1 MLDTEHTRAAEAAAR
16 RAAALRLATAQA
28 EQQRLAEERVAAA
41 AKLRDADQAVQ
52 DAAARL
58 DSLAAARRRAAQS
71 LAGRAAE
78 LVPLLPLIE
87 RLSLYPTETL
97 LASPASPE
105 ATLRGVIVMQAL
117 ARRLEADASSLQ
129 AEQDHV
135 RTISAQITAALPA
148 LRAAQQVQNTQATA
162 LDQQIAAAR
171 QAEQDAADAA
181 EEAARQEAEAAAR
194 ADNLRGAI
202 SQIETVRRAAE
213 ARAHEDE
220 VRAERQRQQDEVD
233 AAREREVA
241 LARPAGPGLA
251 AAPGDVGAPVAGRV
265 VRGFGDP
272 GDGGPANGVSYAA
285 GPAARVLAPCAG
297 RAVFAG
303 PFRSFG
309 LLLILDCGG
318 GYDFVLAGLDRL
330 DVSVGHPVEAGEPVG
345 VMPNWDPQSSGV
357 RPVLYVELR
366 RNGQP
371 VNPAPWLKAKG

>member
-1 MLDTEHTRAAEAAAR
+1 LLDTEHTRAAEAAAR